1 MEQNKIEIKENISIE
16 KAEQLYREYEKA
28 MKILEDK

>member
-1 MEQNKIEIKENISIE
+1 MEQNKIEVKENISME
-16 KAEQLYREYEKA
+16 KAEQLYKEYEKT

>member
-1 MEQNKIEIKENISIE
+1 MEQNKIKIKENISIE
-16 KAEQLYREYEKA
+16 KAEQLYKEYEKT

>member
-1 MEQNKIEIKENISIE
+1 MEQNKIEIKENISME
-16 KAEQLYREYEKA
+16 KAEQLYKEYEKT

>member
-16 KAEQLYREYEKA
+16 KAEQLYKEYEKT

>member
-16 KAEQLYREYEKA
+16 KAEQLYKEYEKT
-28 MKILEDK
+28 MRILEDK

>member
-1 MEQNKIEIKENISIE
+1 MEQNKIEIKENISME
-16 KAEQLYREYEKA
+16 KAEQLYKEYEKI